1 MLWTGF
7 KFDSPCCNGYIGI
20 DILASALIKPEL
32 NIIRM
37 KNAVFYAYH
46 GVMQDEQNLGGKFE
60 CDVELHCDFSAA
72 AQTDSLKN
80 TVNYERVYT
89 FIQNKVLEHKY
100 YLLEALANAIG
111 QGIINEF
118 YNVEKV
124 LVRVRKPH
132 PPVKGVVDFVEVEVT
147 HTR

>member
-1 MLWTGF
+1 M
-7 KFDSPCCNGYIGI
+7 
-20 DILASALIKPEL
+20 IKPEL

-60 CDVELHCDFSAA
+60 CDVELHCDFSSA
-72 AQTDSLKN
+72 AQSDTLKN
-80 TVNYERVYT
+80 TVDYERVYT
-89 FIQNKVLEHKY
+89 FIQSTVLERKY

-111 QGIINEF
+111 QGILREF
-118 YNVEKV
+118 FNVERV

>member
-1 MLWTGF
+1 V
-7 KFDSPCCNGYIGI
+7 
-20 DILASALIKPEL
+20 IKPEL

-60 CDVELHCDFSAA
+60 CDVELHCDFSSA
-72 AQTDSLKN
+72 AQSDTLKN
-80 TVNYERVYT
+80 TVDYERVYT
-89 FIQNKVLEHKY
+89 FIQSTVLERKY

-111 QGIINEF
+111 QGSSGNSSTWRGCSCVSANPIPGE
-118 YNVEKV
+118 
-124 LVRVRKPH
+124 R
-132 PPVKGVVDFVEVEVT
+132 VVDFVEVEVT